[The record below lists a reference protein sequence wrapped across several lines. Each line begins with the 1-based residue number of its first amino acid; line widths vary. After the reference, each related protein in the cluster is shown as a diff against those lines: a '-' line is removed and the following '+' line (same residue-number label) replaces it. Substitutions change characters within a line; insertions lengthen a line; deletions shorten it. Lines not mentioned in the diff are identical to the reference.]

1 MSSILSAFLKDDRET
16 TKQGWNGKQSVIV
29 TDWKALSSPIFSLI
43 WLTNKNSIG
52 HLVHAPF
59 LSVTRVSES
68 ATVLLLMQVYLL
80 HLACTYKL
88 TLVKFN
94 SSSICLFFLTMLQI
108 HCMKSRLH
116 SLCLDSYF
124 WRSYFVMHILC
135 SHRATE

>member
-1 MSSILSAFLKDDRET
+1 MSSILSVFFKDDRET
-16 TKQGWNGKQSVIV
+16 TKQGWSGKQSVIV
-29 TDWKALSSPIFSLI
+29 TDRKALSSPVFSLI
-43 WLTNKNSIG
+43 PLTNKNNIG

-88 TLVKFN
+88 TLVEFN
-94 SSSICLFFLTMLQI
+94 RSCICLFFLTMLQI
-108 HCMKSRLH
+108 HGMKSGLH

-124 WRSYFVMHILC
+124 
-135 SHRATE
+135 